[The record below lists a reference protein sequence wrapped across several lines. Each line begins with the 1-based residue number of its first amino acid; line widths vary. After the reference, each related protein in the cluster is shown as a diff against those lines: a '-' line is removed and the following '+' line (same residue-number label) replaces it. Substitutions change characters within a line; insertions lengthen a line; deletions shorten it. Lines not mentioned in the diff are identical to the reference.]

1 MRFTGVRSLVA
12 LALVGAVGGCAS
24 ERGSAEGA
32 IAAADSTLQSVAT
45 DAQAYVPDL
54 YSAAG
59 AKVAAARDDFE
70 AGNYADALTKA
81 QEAATEAGGL
91 GAAITA
97 RKDELS
103 AAWTALNDS
112 VPGMVQAIQARVD
125 ELSRMR
131 RLPAGVTAQAVDGAK
146 TALQEMTGTWNEAV
160 TAQGSGNLLD
170 AASKGAAVKS
180 KAAELRA
187 ALGMK

>member
-1 MRFTGVRSLVA
+1 
-12 LALVGAVGGCAS
+12 
-24 ERGSAEGA
+24 
-32 IAAADSTLQSVAT
+32 
-45 DAQAYVPDL
+45 
-54 YSAAG
+54 
-59 AKVAAARDDFE
+59 
-70 AGNYADALTKA
+70 
-81 QEAATEAGGL
+81 
-91 GAAITA
+91 
-97 RKDELS
+97 
-103 AAWTALNDS
+103 
-112 VPGMVQAIQARVD
+112 
-125 ELSRMR
+125 MR